1 MATMI
6 EKTIIEIGGDPYKD
20 FNFLN
25 ISLSQE
31 FLKPNELR
39 FTMQRKHVST
49 DKEDVTFSVPKK
61 LIGEKV
67 FLQIITSR
75 FDETASLV
83 NEELMFEG
91 LIFEVD
97 VKRNSMTS
105 EVLVEVV
112 AYSPDYVLMDNK
124 HCTSYTDSTLED
136 IVNATVKDANYVFIK
151 VKPNF
156 KSPIPYSV
164 QYNESRY
171 EYLVRLAKRY
181 GEYFYYN
188 GVDLF
193 FGADAGSKTKKLYPR
208 TDLLNYKYSAKIK
221 HDNFQHI
228 QTNYMDILPA
238 VDAKNRK
245 GPDDYVQDSDT
256 NDAMVEFAN
265 AIKDKSKTVFATPTL
280 QNLDWSRPEEND
292 TDEQEISVKA
302 QFLGAKADQTICSGS
317 TVRADLLLGS
327 KIIIKDIYDKSDDS
341 TNYYEHDELL
351 ITKLIHTVEVNGHY
365 KNEFEA
371 ISAKCKYP
379 PYTDTDVFRYAGSQQ
394 AVVID
399 NKDPEKLGRIKV
411 IQMWQVGLNFEHLN
425 TPWIRVAQPHG
436 GRDKGFYYIP
446 EIYEMVMVGFEMG
459 NVEKPYITSSLY
471 HNEYHPDEKWVD
483 ENNSVKGIRT
493 RNGHTIE
500 IHDEGEDGY
509 IRIYDNEKENYVLTF
524 STDDQLIRLQSK
536 GNIELDAGWD
546 IILNAGNNIIQK
558 ANNNRIS
565 EIANTDDVKAGGYN
579 YYSDSVIHMEA
590 KDSFFAEGKSKA
602 IIGSDGK
609 TQIQGPTVNA
619 FATGT
624 LKAHSGGPASLKGK
638 GTVTVETDG
647 IATIKGAMVNIN

>member
-97 VKRNSMTS
+97 VKRSSMTS

-265 AIKDKSKTVFATPTL
+265 AIIDKSKTVFATPTL

-379 PYTDTDVFRYAGSQQ
+379 PYTDTDLFRYAGSQQ

-436 GRDKGFYYIP
+436 GPNKGFYYIP
-446 EIYEMVMVGFEMG
+446 EKYEMVMVGFEMG

-471 HNEYHPDEKWVD
+471 FNMYHPDEKWVD
-483 ENNSVKGIRT
+483 EDNSVKAIRT

-500 IHDEGEDGY
+500 IHDEGTDGY

-524 STDDQLIRLQSK
+524 STDEQLIKLQSK
-536 GNIELDAGWD
+536 GNIELHAGWD
-546 IILNAGNNIIQK
+546 LILSAGNNIIEK
-558 ANNNRIS
+558 AKNNRLS
-565 EIANTDDVKAGGYN
+565 EIAALDKVHAGKYN
-579 YYSDSVIHMEA
+579 YFSDGKILMKAEEQ
-590 KDSFFAEGKSKA
+590 FFAEGKSEAVLSSKVCSQMQAPDAKVYGWDMATLKSAGEA
-602 IIGSDGK
+602 IVYGEGSTEVKSDG
-609 TQIQGPTVNA
+609 
-619 FATGT
+619 
-624 LKAHSGGPASLKGK
+624 
-638 GTVTVETDG
+638 VT
-647 IATIKGAMVNIN
+647 TIKGSVVNIN